1 MTRILLVIISILIL
15 FYLLFKDKEYTT
27 KEILLGGSIPKTSV
41 IKEWGEAVSTGAN
54 SYFNYANDNKLLKDK
69 KIHYI
74 LYDDK
79 YEPKLTKENTKK
91 LLNQDNV
98 FALFGFVGTPTVKNI
113 LPLIVEKD
121 IPFISAFTGAN
132 FLRGEEQKNFI
143 NLRSSYEEEIEE
155 LIKYLHYNKKIS
167 KFAVFYQNDDYGEEG
182 YVSVIKSLEKRKLKL
197 IAEGSYKRNTLSIS
211 HAFNEIKNA
220 KPEAII
226 MIGANKANALF
237 IKKAKENSKFKD
249 TLFCN
254 ISFGDANAM
263 IDELGEDTKNLIFSQ
278 VVPNYQD
285 TSIPV
290 IKEYYEITNKYY
302 KNFKPGFISLEAYLS
317 AKLVVNA
324 LKNVNGSLTREK
336 FLKELEKLPKNTLEG
351 LNIEFKNRQFL
362 NTVYLF
368 TYENNMF
375 KEIKR

>member
-1 MTRILLVIISILIL
+1 MTRILLVLISILIL

-27 KEILLGGSIPKTSV
+27 KEIILGGSIPKTGV
-41 IKEWGEAVSTGAN
+41 IKEWGEAVSKGINA
-54 SYFNYANDNKLLKDK
+54 YFTYTNENKLLKNK
-69 KIHYI
+69 KINYI
-74 LYDDK
+74 VYDDK
-79 YEPKLTKENTKK
+79 YEPELTQENTKK
-91 LLNQDNV
+91 LLNQDKV

-113 LPLIVEKD
+113 LPLIVENN
-121 IPFISAFTGAN
+121 IPFISAFTGAH
-132 FLRGEEQKNFI
+132 FLRGKEQTNFI

-155 LIKYLHYNKKIS
+155 LIKYLHYDKKIS

-182 YVSVIKSLEKRKLKL
+182 YISVIKSLKKRKLKL
-197 IAEGSYKRNTLSIS
+197 ISEGSYKRNTLSIS
-211 HAFNEIKNA
+211 HAFNEIKDA

-237 IKKAKENSKFKD
+237 IKKAKQNSKFKD

-263 IDELGEDTKNLIFSQ
+263 INELGNDTKNLIFSQ

-285 TSIPV
+285 TSIPI
-290 IKEYYEITNKYY
+290 IKEYHEITNKYY
-302 KNFKPGFISLEAYLS
+302 KNFNSGFISLEAFFS
-317 AKLVVNA
+317 AKLVVSA

-336 FLKELEKLPKNTLEG
+336 FLKELENLPKNTLEG

-362 NTVYLF
+362 NTIYLF